1 MITRVFFLF
10 LLFCYCQIMT
20 AKNNDYDVYLLIGQ
34 SNMAGRGKMIAED
47 TTKFIPGVFVLNAE
61 GRVEKAQS
69 PLNRYSNIRK
79 ELSMQQIG
87 PGVGFGERLHTL
99 TGRKILLVVNAKG
112 GSSIKEWEPG
122 IEGSFTDASLQ
133 RAKQALRYGK
143 LKGILWHQGET
154 DADMPTKEYAE
165 RFSKMISAIR
175 ISLGNAEVPVL
186 VGELGQWGW
195 RPSDQIDRFNNATI
209 DAAISATSNAHK
221 VHSDDLERLFP
232 DNESDPHFGRDAQIE
247 LGHRYAEAM
256 LPLAYDAFIS
266 AFKGDKKAGISFTY
280 DDGMLCHYTEVAPQ
294 LEKRGFRGTFWII
307 GANMGIEEP
316 DYPWMTWSQ
325 VKEMSDRG
333 HEMSNH
339 SWTHPN
345 LTTLE
350 KEELAREIFKCD
362 SAIES
367 VTGKLPRTFCYPYNA
382 VNNFVEKFAS
392 ANRVGTRMFQDPQG
406 QEVSKCTKESLSEW
420 LRKTIDK
427 GCWSVTM
434 THGTTYGYDKWEDSE
449 ILWGLYDEVKD
460 HESEVWVGT
469 FSEVSAYQKERL
481 CTTLSVRKSEKTWR
495 VSSVLNLDER
505 LFSEDLTLR
514 INGDFYGKNIIA
526 RQGKNPLNVVNKGK
540 YILVDFKPSG
550 HMVKVSIK

>member
-1 MITRVFFLF
+1 MNRAFFLF
-10 LLFCYCQIMT
+10 FLFCFCLGMT

-47 TTKFIPGVFVLNAE
+47 TTMVIPGVFLLNSE
-61 GRVEKAQS
+61 GKVEKAQS

-87 PGVGFGERLHTL
+87 PGVGFGERMHKL

-122 IEGSFTDASLQ
+122 IEGSFTEASLQ
-133 RAKQALRYGK
+133 RTKQALRYGE

-154 DADMPTKEYAE
+154 DADMSTREYAE
-165 RFSKMISAIR
+165 RFNKMISAIR
-175 ISLGNAEVPVL
+175 VSLGTTDVPVV

-195 RPSDQIDRFNNATI
+195 RSSAQIETFNNATI
-209 DAAISATSNAHK
+209 DAVISGTSNVHK
-221 VHSDDLERLFP
+221 VHSDDLGRLFP

-256 LPLAYDAFIS
+256 LPLSYDAFIS
-266 AFKGDKKAGISFTY
+266 AYKGDKKAGVSFTY
-280 DDGMLCHYTEVAPQ
+280 DDGMLCHYTDVAPQ

-307 GANMGIEEP
+307 GANMGVEEP

-350 KEELAREIFKCD
+350 KDELVREIFKCD

-382 VNNFVEKFAS
+382 VNSYVEKFAS
-392 ANRVGTRMFQDPQG
+392 ANRVGTRMFQDAHG
-406 QEVSKCTKESLSEW
+406 QDVSKCTKEGLSEW
-420 LRKTIDK
+420 LKKTIDK

-449 ILWGLYDEVKD
+449 VLWGLYDEVKS

-469 FSEVSAYQKERL
+469 FSEVAAYREERL
-481 CTTLSVRKSEKTWR
+481 RTTLSVRKKGQSWR
-495 VSSVLNLDER
+495 VSSIMNLDER

-514 INGDFYGKNIIA
+514 INGDFVGKNIVA
-526 RQGKNPLNVVNKGK
+526 RQGQKTLKVVNNGS
-540 YILVDFKPSG
+540 YILVDFNPSG
-550 HMVKVSIK
+550 RLIKISTK